1 MTYIEHIRNILTSF
15 TFILIVFVVDVFLFD
30 PTASNGGNTGYK
42 PLGKSGVTVIDKP
55 GGTPKERS
63 STSNQKVL
71 VLYRSKQET
80 LAAAPIIGGKFIFDI
95 QNETY
100 GCFYTLGKTQQ
111 KVCLNFHKCIFK
123 TLKFFID

>member
-1 MTYIEHIRNILTSF
+1 M
-15 TFILIVFVVDVFLFD
+15 
-30 PTASNGGNTGYK
+30 
-42 PLGKSGVTVIDKP
+42 IDKP

-111 KVCLNFHKCIFK
+111 KVCLNFHNFTFMALTTI
-123 TLKFFID
+123 KF